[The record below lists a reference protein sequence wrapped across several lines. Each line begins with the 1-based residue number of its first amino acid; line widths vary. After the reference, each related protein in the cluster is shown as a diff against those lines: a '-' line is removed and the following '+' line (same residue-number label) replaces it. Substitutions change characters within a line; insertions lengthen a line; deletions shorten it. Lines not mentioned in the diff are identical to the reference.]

1 MRQQVGE
8 LQASKIEYDQA
19 KAESERVRKYTDS
32 ILDTL
37 RESLLALNTDL
48 KILSANL
55 SFYNIFKVTPMETVG
70 NVIYIAWVKNQKQ
83 KGSGYDISY

>member
-8 LQASKIEYDQA
+8 LQASKIECDQG

-70 NVIYIAWVKNQKQ
+70 NVIYTAWVKNQKQ
-83 KGSGYDISY
+83 KG